1 MDLPQKEHGL
11 WICAVNRVD
20 SRILKTPWIV
30 DRGSAVILDA
40 DSGLCQSYVRTL
52 GPKRNLD
59 LRSFFRLD
67 RCVNEFIQI
76 ISFFERSSFNL
87 RCESVIGLV
96 LCVVIQHVAFFL
108 LFSLGEINIVIHMYQ
123 FTFEPLHLCFR
134 MWLWFRI

>member
-1 MDLPQKEHGL
+1 M
-11 WICAVNRVD
+11 D
-20 SRILKTPWIV
+20 SRILKTPWIVDRGSWIV